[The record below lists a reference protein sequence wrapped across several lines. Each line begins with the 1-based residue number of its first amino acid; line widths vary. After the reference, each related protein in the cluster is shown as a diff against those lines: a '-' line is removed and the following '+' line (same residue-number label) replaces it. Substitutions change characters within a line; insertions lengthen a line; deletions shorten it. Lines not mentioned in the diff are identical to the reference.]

1 MNCIW
6 LVVFQ
11 ISIYFIICIDTQ
23 RSWWTDE
30 FDDSNF
36 LASEQKSM
44 HQHRHHHHQLTRQSV
59 RRKFMADEAHSD
71 GVRSAHDR
79 ENGNV
84 DSAFRHKK
92 TATKIGNHQANK
104 NHNARRGQRQKH
116 NKNGNRTRQDRDSI
130 LDSLISLSILY
141 FIYTAI
147 YFCSQ
152 SIRSLFC
159 TRRVWTSAFF
169 DDFSPVFCFFFLFS
183 RSCFAHCF
191 AS

>member
-6 LVVFQ
+6 LIVFQ

-23 RSWWTDE
+23 HSWWTGE

-36 LASEQKSM
+36 LASEQKSV
-44 HQHRHHHHQLTRQSV
+44 HQHRHHHQLTRQSV
-59 RRKFMADEAHSD
+59 RRQFMADEAHSD

-92 TATKIGNHQANK
+92 TATRIGNRQANK

-141 FIYTAI
+141 FIYILQFICAHKVFALCSARAVYGRRPFSMI
-147 YFCSQ
+147 FLAYF
-152 SIRSLFC
+152 
-159 TRRVWTSAFF
+159 V
-169 DDFSPVFCFFFLFS
+169 FFFLA
-183 RSCFAHCF
+183 RSFFAHCF